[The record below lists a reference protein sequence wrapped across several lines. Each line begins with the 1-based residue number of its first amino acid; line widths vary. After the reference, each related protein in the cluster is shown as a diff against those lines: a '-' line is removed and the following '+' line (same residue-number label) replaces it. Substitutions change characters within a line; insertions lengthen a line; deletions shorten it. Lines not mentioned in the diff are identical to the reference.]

1 VTLQLQPLAEYDLKA
16 SWDTFANGEHEI
28 TAEGVRTW
36 KLDDDLARYAAIIDV
51 SQPEVVVETGTKW
64 GGSALWFR
72 SRGLDV
78 VTVDIDATFSE
89 GTRQA
94 YPDIHWLIGDSLD
107 PAVLS
112 AVTDLVDGRRCMVV
126 LDSEHA
132 YPHVAA
138 EITAYEGLVSIGCY
152 LVVEDGIFDV
162 IELEKAHLGG
172 ERIPAE
178 GGPLK
183 AISEKL
189 AGRAEWQR
197 DAMVERMSRRSHH
210 PAGFWKRRDPEAGK
224 KPPAR
229 KAAAKKA
236 APAAAAA

>member
-162 IELEKAHLGG
+162 IEPEKAHLGG